1 MRAALNGDFTATTS
15 GHQRRQD
22 GLENKRRASG
32 GPHGKPIT
40 SGPHRSR
47 SEGECLRTERSAF
60 NLSAPHLTG
69 SKNRSQ
75 MLAKKSETSPAWRG
89 CSPCGMVFRATS
101 VRRLRLPIRQS
112 GSCRF
117 VETCF
122 ARPGLSFHAYYLT
135 QGVHNLHQVG
145 LRGHDGLD

>member
-1 MRAALNGDFTATTS
+1 MRAALNGDFAATTS

-32 GPHGKPIT
+32 GPHGKAIT

-89 CSPCGMVFRATS
+89 CSPCGRFSGQHLSAAFACRSVNPDRA
-101 VRRLRLPIRQS
+101 
-112 GSCRF
+112 
-117 VETCF
+117 
-122 ARPGLSFHAYYLT
+122 ALSKRVSQDPAYPFT
-135 QGVHNLHQVG
+135 HTT
-145 LRGHDGLD
+145 